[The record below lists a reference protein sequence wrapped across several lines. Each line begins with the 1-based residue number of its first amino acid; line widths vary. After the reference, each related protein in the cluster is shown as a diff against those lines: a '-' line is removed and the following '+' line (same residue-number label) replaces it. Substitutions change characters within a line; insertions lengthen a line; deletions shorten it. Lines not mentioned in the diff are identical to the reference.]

1 MGIISFKKALISL
14 NLKYYTGN
22 IFPSDLVVIAA
33 PLYDENDMIIIVMLN
48 VFNVTLILNDRNN
61 HE

>member
-33 PLYDENDMIIIVMLN
+33 PLYDEKNERMK
-48 VFNVTLILNDRNN
+48 
-61 HE
+61 